1 MNLWKEVCT
10 SPLLA
15 RATIILFLNKMDIL
29 ESTLK
34 AGVRVQTFVPTYG
47 SQPNDVKHVVQCTC
61 ICSIHILGANG
72 FPQTF
77 ATSFAHIMCVL
88 IPLF

>member
-29 ESTLK
+29 DSTLK
-34 AGVRVQTFVPTYG
+34 AGVRVKTFVPTYG
-47 SQPNDVKHVVQCTC
+47 SQPNDVKHVVQCTF
-61 ICSIHILGANG
+61 IGPILFPGANHL
-72 FPQTF
+72 PQTF
-77 ATSFAHIMCVL
+77 AKSSAHIMCVL